1 MNLKKFINSTFITV
15 KSRKWPSF
23 MLSTLKGG
31 REIAIRPLILALDS
45 LFEMHVLYCA
55 NFEANEVNPDLLK
68 KVA

>member
-1 MNLKKFINSTFITV
+1 
-15 KSRKWPSF
+15 
-23 MLSTLKGG
+23 MLSTVKGG

-55 NFEANEVNPDLLK
+55 NFEANEANPDLLK

>member
-1 MNLKKFINSTFITV
+1 
-15 KSRKWPSF
+15 
-23 MLSTLKGG
+23 MLSTVKGG

-68 KVA
+68 KVACILAKTLLSRAVNADQYILLM